1 MERKDFVML
10 PFASWHI
17 RDFALLANTLIKI
30 LARGVGQNEIART
43 LVKCRLVCWCVIV
56 KLSLETGG
64 LLESLITACGFVTDI
79 MVLGA
84 QVPTYGV
91 KGLITACG
99 FITLLGLEYF
109 RNLSS

>member
-30 LARGVGQNEIART
+30 LARGVGQNEVART

-56 KLSLETGG
+56 KLSLEAGC
-64 LLESLITACGFVTDI
+64 LLESLITACGIVKKDLKSMFLRTSGLFVC
-79 MVLGA
+79 
-84 QVPTYGV
+84 V
-91 KGLITACG
+91 KIYC
-99 FITLLGLEYF
+99 F
-109 RNLSS
+109 R